1 MITVDKAIFIWF
13 SVTIYIISNIRK
25 EDINGGKNNEKVDV
39 RNKAVN
45 DAQHI
50 SDTSVFGP
58 RAYFRTTV
66 SHPAVLVLDDIKRHD
81 AAIYRCRVDFRQGQT
96 RSVHYNLSVI

>member
-1 MITVDKAIFIWF
+1 M
-13 SVTIYIISNIRK
+13 
-25 EDINGGKNNEKVDV
+25 DV

-96 RSVHYNLSVI
+96 RSVHYNLSVIGMFKLINIYICTL